1 MFNSILKL
9 YNRIKNKTSE
19 NQTEYVTLTPDDEIA
34 NGAEYL
40 KALKWAIDGKKAK
53 NIALS
58 GPYGSGKSSVIET
71 FLKSNPSFE
80 KRSIKIS
87 MATFVEESLNQ
98 DGNLEKKTIKLDK
111 DEIEKGILKQLFYKV
126 EHRKIPQS
134 RYRKLHK
141 INFVHIFLMAI
152 ALFLAGM
159 LIGYVFWPSII
170 TSIMSK
176 IAIAGSAIKLSRRVS
191 LTLAGIF
198 ILGCLAAAS
207 WLYRTIWS
215 RIKIKEVKLPKDVA
229 FQLSHENN
237 DTVFNNNMDE
247 IVYFFE
253 ETKYNIVFFEDFD
266 RLNNTSIFV
275 HLRELNI
282 ILNNYDAI
290 KDPIVF
296 VYAIRD
302 DVFTDVDRTKFFDF
316 IIPIVPI
323 INSTNSGEILLK
335 KLNKA
340 KEANITHKISESF
353 VMDVSPYI
361 ADMRILQNIYNE
373 FVVYKNTLTTGQNLT
388 LLDEPMLA
396 LIIFKNLYPRDFA
409 DLQMESGIVKQAFK
423 DKDEFVKN
431 KCKELQERIN
441 SSVKV
446 LENIESEI
454 FSTRK
459 SLKCAFL
466 CEITGD
472 NGLASSFTPL
482 GKRSISA
489 SSFLEDNYV
498 IPDLSNINSC
508 SVSYIKWNGTGNY
521 SFSCLNFDEIYDEF
535 INSYKSISLIE
546 DKKIEEEKKYVETT
560 KHEIYKLSSKSL
572 SELIEAYGI
581 DAILSANIRSNA
593 LLVFLLRRGY
603 INEKYV
609 DYINYFKATSITTDD
624 MNYILG
630 IKNLSPKS
638 FTYKLSKT
646 DLIINRLQPYEFEQ
660 EAIYNFN
667 LLECLLASDK
677 YNDKLNLFIKQL
689 SNGSENSW
697 KFIDEFIDT
706 TEYKQRFINIL
717 ANKWNE
723 MWDSIFNN
731 SVITLNRKF
740 EYLSLLILY
749 CSVDLLK
756 SMDVNG
762 NLTAFWVNNSDVLQ
776 RLSFIEGKKII
787 DIISSL
793 NIKFVDIQTENVSA
807 TILDYIYDNDFY
819 AINFDMIQHIVEHK
833 NKELVPFL
841 KTKNFSTLQSLNY
854 IPLLRYVE
862 NNINIYTDEIVLS
875 SENTEENIDAIIK
888 LLKLNIGS
896 KNRCIQI
903 IENENFYVDDI
914 TTFCLDMW
922 EENREYFVL
931 IWNTIISNG
940 KLKPTWQNFK
950 IYWEYLGHTDTSI
963 NYMCMNVEVLIED
976 DSTCIDDEAFIKE
989 FIKFDIEQACFAKLL
1004 RKLPWDDFDIQ
1015 LNTLSEEKIST
1026 MINLRY
1032 LKFTVERYNELSEDF
1047 PDLCFEFIVLN
1058 QHEYMLVRD
1067 EINIDSKIF
1076 ELLIFDKRFAKS
1088 NAQCLLEDYGSKYMT
1103 SRIAQNINSIG
1114 ININIDI
1121 FDAAWK
1127 LLDSQGKE
1135 TLMLSHLD
1143 LLDSNGFETCFANLG
1158 GEYAGLSDRLHRH
1171 EVSLSDT
1178 KNNLKLAQRLQEIGY
1193 ITSYQTKSIKES
1205 DGVKSRNKTINKII
1219 CRVKQSN

>member
-1 MFNSILKL
+1 MFNFISKWCT
-9 YNRIKNKTSE
+9 NAKDKTSE
-19 NQTEYVTLTPDDEIA
+19 NQSQIEYVTLTPDDEIS

-71 FLKSNPSFE
+71 FLKNNPSID

-87 MATFVEESLNQ
+87 MATFVEEALNK
-98 DGNLEKKTIKLDK
+98 DGNIEKKTIKLDK

-141 INFVHIFLMAI
+141 INFGHIFLIAI
-152 ALFLAGM
+152 ALFLACM
-159 LIGYVFWPSII
+159 LVGYVFWPSII

-176 IAIAGSAIKLSRRVS
+176 IAIAGSTVKLSRRVS

-198 ILGCLAAAS
+198 ILVCLAAIS

-215 RIKIKEVKLPKDVA
+215 KIRVKEVKFPKDIS
-229 FQLSHENN
+229 FQVSTENK

-323 INSTNSGEILLK
+323 MNSTNSGEILLK
-335 KLNKA
+335 KLEKA
-340 KEANITHKISESF
+340 KEIKITHNISESF
-353 VMDVSPYI
+353 IMDVSPYI

-373 FVVYKNTLTTGQNLT
+373 FIVYKNTLTTGQNLT

-409 DLQMESGIVKQAFK
+409 KLQMESGIVKQAFS
-423 DKDEFVKN
+423 DKKEFIKS
-431 KCKELQERIN
+431 KCNELQERID
-441 SSVKV
+441 SSIKV
-446 LENIESEI
+446 LENIETEI

-466 CEITGD
+466 CEITND
-472 NGLASSFTPL
+472 NGLASSFTPS
-482 GKRSISA
+482 GESQITA
-489 SSFLEDNYV
+489 TNFLKDDYA
-498 IPDLSNINSC
+498 IPDLSNINYC
-508 SVSYIKWNGTGNY
+508 TGSYVKWSGSGSY
-521 SFSCLNFDEIYDEF
+521 SFNCSNFNELYNKLISRYD
-535 INSYKSISLIE
+535 SVSLIE
-546 DKKIEEEKKYVETT
+546 DKKIEEEKKYVETI
-560 KHEIYKLSSKSL
+560 KHDIYKLSSKSL

-581 DAILSANIRSNA
+581 DAILSSNIRSNA

-638 FTYKLSKT
+638 FTYELSKT

-706 TEYKQRFINIL
+706 TEYKQRFINML
-717 ANKWNE
+717 ANKWND

-740 EYLSLLILY
+740 EYLSFLILY
-749 CSVDLLK
+749 CPVDLLK
-756 SMDVNG
+756 SMDTNG
-762 NLTAFWVNNSDVLQ
+762 NLTAFLVNNSDSLQ
-776 RLSFIEGKKII
+776 HLSSIEDQQII
-787 DIISSL
+787 DMISSL
-793 NIKFVDIQTENVSA
+793 NIKFVDIQVKNVSA
-807 TILDYIYDNDFY
+807 RILNYIFDNDFY
-819 AINFDMIQHIVEHK
+819 AINFGMIQNIVEYK

-841 KTKNFSTLQSLNY
+841 KQKNYSTIQSLNY
-854 IPLLRYVE
+854 VPLLNYVE
-862 NNINIYTDEIVLS
+862 KNIDVYTDEIILTA
-875 SENTEENIDAIIK
+875 ENTEENIDAIIK
-888 LLKLNIGS
+888 LLKLNVGS
-896 KNRCIQI
+896 KYRHVQI
-903 IENENFYVDDI
+903 IENENFYVEDI
-914 TTFCLDMW
+914 TTFCFDMW
-922 EENREYFVL
+922 KENKEYVTS
-931 IWNTIISNG
+931 IWNTLISNR
-940 KLKPTWQNFK
+940 KLKPTWQNLK
-950 IYWEYLGHTDTSI
+950 NYWEHLGHTDVSI
-963 NYMCMNVEVLIED
+963 TFMCENVEAFVED

-989 FIKFDIEQACFAKLL
+989 FIKFDIEQACFEKLL
-1004 RKLPWDDFDIQ
+1004 RKLPWEDFDIQ
-1015 LNTLSEEKIST
+1015 LNTLDEEKIST
-1026 MINLRY
+1026 MINLKY
-1032 LKFTVERYNELSEDF
+1032 LKFNVERYNELSEDF

-1058 QHEYMLVRD
+1058 QQEYMLIRD
-1067 EINIDSKIF
+1067 EIKIDSDIF
-1076 ELLIFDKRFAKS
+1076 ELLIFEKRFERS
-1088 NAQCLLEDYGSKYMT
+1088 NAQRLIEDYGAEYMT
-1103 SRIAQNINSIG
+1103 SKTAKSINSIG
-1114 ININIDI
+1114 IKLNIDI
-1121 FDAAWK
+1121 FEAAWK
-1127 LLDSQGKE
+1127 LLNNQE
-1135 TLMLSHLD
+1135 RENLMLSHLD
-1143 LLDSNGFETCFANLG
+1143 LLDANSFENCFTQLDG
-1158 GEYAGLSDRLHRH
+1158 QYAGLSDRSRRH
-1171 EVSLSDT
+1171 EVSLIEN
-1178 KNNLKLAQRLQEIGY
+1178 KENLELVQRLKDVDY
-1193 ITSYQTKSIKES
+1193 ITSFEKKSVNES
-1205 DGVKSRNKTINKII
+1205 GKVKTTKII
-1219 CRVKQSN
+1219 CRIKQSN